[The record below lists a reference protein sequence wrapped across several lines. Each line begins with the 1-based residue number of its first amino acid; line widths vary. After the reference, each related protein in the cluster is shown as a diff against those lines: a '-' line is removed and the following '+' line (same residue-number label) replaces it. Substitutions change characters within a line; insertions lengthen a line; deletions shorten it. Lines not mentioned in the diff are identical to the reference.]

1 MASQR
6 GSRWGV
12 SNGVPKWGLEGGR
25 CGSVCWVTKVFEG
38 SNGVPKRGF
47 RRGSQN
53 GVFEGGPEGPKEGP
67 EGGSGS
73 LKGGKGEGRGSA
85 KGSPEGLEGFC

>member
-1 MASQR
+1 MESRSGVSKEEGVEVCVGSQR
-6 GSRWGV
+6 FS
-12 SNGVPKWGLEGGR
+12 
-25 CGSVCWVTKVFEG
+25 KVRME
-38 SNGVPKRGF
+38 
-47 RRGSQN
+47 SQN